1 MKQRMAVAMV
11 LTCLLGGPRLGRGQ
25 AATAS
30 QATAPA
36 STTAAQTATN
46 AQGTAATG
54 AQGTATTGTQG
65 TSTTGDASRAVDL
78 RTDKQKALA
87 KQTER
92 LLDMATELKVQVD
105 KTNKNILSLTV
116 VQKAQ
121 EIEALARG
129 MKEQAKK

>member
-1 MKQRMAVAMV
+1 
-11 LTCLLGGPRLGRGQ
+11 LIHLLLK

-30 QATAPA
+30 QTTAPA

-46 AQGTAATG
+46 AQGAATTG
-54 AQGTATTGTQG
+54 AQGTA
-65 TSTTGDASRAVDL
+65 TTGDASRAVDL

>member
-46 AQGTAATG
+46 AQGAATTG
-54 AQGTATTGTQG
+54 AQGTATTGAQG

>member
-30 QATAPA
+30 QTTAPA

-46 AQGTAATG
+46 AQGAATTG
-54 AQGTATTGTQG
+54 AQGTA
-65 TSTTGDASRAVDL
+65 TTGDASRAVDL